1 MNASERKL
9 DASERNAKIKERFCG
24 IDPSEIEVIPA
35 TVQEVTD
42 ITEQKLKVGAY
53 VRVSTANDEQAGSF
67 ELQVND
73 FTERI
78 QSNPNWEFAGIYSDE
93 GISGTELSHRK
104 GMLQLIEDAKS
115 GKVQLILA
123 KSIARFAR
131 NVIDCLS
138 IIEAL
143 KKCGVGIRFDEEH
156 IFTLDSAG
164 NKTVKNENH
173 TPKYFI
179 EGHHPAIISPE
190 LMKFEDAVYRKFIKK
205 GTVMGDEIVY
215 ETNFGVTLRSYGN
228 IRTLR
233 HFFGFKKVSADGTI
247 GVVLGVWEVRDSK
260 LFQPGIRKKHAEED
274 STALETLNA

>member
-1 MNASERKL
+1 MGYDWDENGKWVVNPVQAAVVQYIYENYADGLSATEIARRLNAHGIKTARGNTFRSDVILRILRSEL
-9 DASERNAKIKERFCG
+9 YARNLILQKN
-24 IDPSEIEVIPA
+24 V
-35 TVQEVTD
+35 TV
-42 ITEQKLKVGAY
+42 
-53 VRVSTANDEQAGSF
+53 
-67 ELQVND
+67 
-73 FTERI
+73 
-78 QSNPNWEFAGIYSDE
+78 EF
-93 GISGTELSHRK
+93 LSH
-104 GMLQLIEDAKS
+104 
-115 GKVQLILA
+115 
-123 KSIARFAR
+123 
-131 NVIDCLS
+131 
-138 IIEAL
+138 
-143 KKCGVGIRFDEEH
+143 
-156 IFTLDSAG
+156 
-164 NKTVKNENH
+164 KTVKNENH

-190 LMKFEDAVYRKFIKK
+190 LLKFEDAVYRKFIKK